1 VEAVIPMTTERAQ
14 LAWYSFRPPIEN
26 DSPRRVYIHTQTL
39 EPLWHGLDVLHALD
53 LENVHLVDT
62 VTLPG
67 VEDEDGDPVPF
78 IDTASVRALAVD
90 RPDFLEWVDESL
102 ARIAAGRIP
111 RRIAPVTTIRGPRDV
126 APIVDVRADTFSVLT
141 AAALISRDPGLSLGR
156 EALFDA
162 IRELGWVKRD
172 HDAWIP
178 TDHAAAAG
186 WLALNPI
193 WQHGTKV
200 SYNKVRVT
208 RDGLLQLHTRLGGTV
223 PPDLDAPP
231 TPTLIEVR

>member
-1 VEAVIPMTTERAQ
+1 MEAVIAMTTERAQ

-39 EPLWHGLDVLHALD
+39 DPLWHGLDVLHALD

-78 IDTASVRALAVD
+78 IDTTSVRALAAG

-111 RRIAPVTTIRGPRDV
+111 RRIGPGHVSHSIRDV
-126 APIVDVRADTFSVLT
+126 EPIVDVRATTFSVAT
-141 AAALISRDPGLSLGR
+141 AAVLISRDPVLSFGR
-156 EALFDA
+156 ESLFTA

-172 HDAWIP
+172 HDVWVP
-178 TDHAAAAG
+178 TDQAITAG

-193 WQHGTKV
+193 WQPRTKI

-208 RDGLLQLHTRLGGTV
+208 RDGLLQLHSRLGGTV
-223 PPDLDAPP
+223 PPDLDAPA
-231 TPTLIEVR
+231 TPTLLEVP

>member
-1 VEAVIPMTTERAQ
+1 MTTERAQ

-67 VEDEDGDPVPF
+67 VEDEDGDLVPF

-111 RRIAPVTTIRGPRDV
+111 RRITAVTPRGIRDV
-126 APIVDVRADTFSVLT
+126 EPIVDVRASTFSVAT
-141 AAALISRDPGLSLGR
+141 AAALISRDPVLSFGR
-156 EALFDA
+156 ETLFAA
-162 IRELGWVKRD
+162 IRELAWVKRD

-178 TDHAAAAG
+178 TDQAIAAG
-186 WLALNPI
+186 WLVLNPI
-193 WQHGTKV
+193 WQPRTKI

-208 RDGLLQLHTRLGGTV
+208 RDGILQLHSRLGGTV
-223 PPDLDAPP
+223 APDLDAPA
-231 TPTLIEVR
+231 TPTLLEVL